1 MKLAVVV
8 SASIAAFTA
17 DVNAQVC
24 LGLPPFG
31 NASIH
36 VNFAGE
42 FPDSA
47 ASYAIGVGGGR
58 DNSAFA
64 NLGLGLVTYEG
75 LDDQSIYGF
84 LEVGYQLSV
93 SRLQIC
99 PMASGYLGSGPDDD
113 DLGIS
118 TSSRGIGGGLA
129 AGIRLGSR
137 TIAVIPNAAIR
148 LALDEVEFE
157 EDETEES
164 VTETF
169 EGGSADVG
177 LALVLFDRVS
187 IQPIVHFPFGS
198 EDTETTYGIFAAVRF
213 PWIDWF

>member
-1 MKLAVVV
+1 M
-8 SASIAAFTA
+8 SASIVVFTA
-17 DVNAQVC
+17 DLNAQVC

-31 NASIH
+31 TASIH
-36 VNFAGE
+36 VNFAAE

-47 ASYAIGVGGGR
+47 AGYAVGVGGGR
-58 DNSAFA
+58 DDNAFA
-64 NLGLGLVTYEG
+64 NIGMGLITYEG

-84 LEVGYQLSV
+84 LEIGYQLRLSM
-93 SRLQIC
+93 LQIC
-99 PMASGYLGSGPDDD
+99 PVASGYLGSGPDDD
-113 DLGIS
+113 EIGIS

-129 AGIRLGSR
+129 AGIKFGSR
-137 TIAVIPNAAIR
+137 TLSVIPNAAVR
-148 LALDEVEFE
+148 FALDEVEFE
-157 EDETEES
+157 EDEIDES

-198 EDTETTYGIFAAVRF
+198 EDTETTFGIFAAVRF